1 MLTRLIEILI
11 SLAIVAVLF
20 VLVSLVLPS
29 HRHLSKDVETNRK
42 LTVVYDTLNSLKRF
56 KDWNV
61 VPLRDPRMAIK
72 LSGPDAGKG
81 ARLDYDSDKPN
92 PGQGSW
98 EIVDSQ
104 PGQSVTY
111 ALTNPER
118 GDNKKMTF
126 RLEPT
131 GRGGRNVKITQTY
144 DVDYGWNLLGRYAGL
159 YVGRHVGDDMKLGL
173 ERLSNML
180 ASVPNVDYREQGN
193 NIANIH
199 VADVPATNLLVVSA
213 GSIDRDDDKLQ
224 AAMRSDMEWINRN
237 LSANGLVAAGPM
249 RIITSEMGRENY
261 TFDVAVPVR
270 KGGSAKPA
278 DASSGGKD
286 DDKAA
291 AESTAATEPAPVDAK
306 PLTGL
311 KLTGPVKYVQVPAG
325 RAVVAD
331 YSGYWAGLETA
342 HNALRAWALTNG
354 YEATDRPYDIYKNG
368 IDAAFTEKG
377 AYETYWGL
385 K

>member
-20 VLVSLVLPS
+20 VIVGLVLPS

-42 LTVVYDTLNSLKRF
+42 LTIVYDTLNSLKRF

-61 VPLRDPRMAIK
+61 VPLRDPRMALK
-72 LSGPDAGKG
+72 LSGPDSGNG

-92 PGQGSW
+92 PGKGSW
-98 EIVDSQ
+98 QIVDSQ

-126 RLEPT
+126 KLEPT

-144 DVDYGWNLLGRYAGL
+144 DVDYGWDLLGRYAGL

-180 ASVPNVDYREQGN
+180 ASVPNVDYNAQGS

-224 AAMRSDMEWINRN
+224 ASMRSNMEWISRN
-237 LSANGLVAAGPM
+237 LAANGLVAAGPM

-261 TFDVAVPVR
+261 TFDVTVPVR
-270 KGGSAKPA
+270 KGGSAPA
-278 DASSGGKD
+278 KA
-286 DDKAA
+286 DDKAG
-291 AESTAATEPAPVDAK
+291 TPATTPTPAPVATNAA

-325 RAVVAD
+325 RAVTATFT
-331 YSGYWAGLETA
+331 GYWAGLETV
-342 HNALRAWALTNG
+342 HNALRAWAMTQG
-354 YEATDRPYDIYKNG
+354 YEPTDRPYDIYKNG
-368 IDAAFTEKG
+368 IDSAFTENG
-377 AYETYWGL
+377 QYEAYWGL

>member
-20 VLVSLVLPS
+20 VLVGLVLPS

-42 LTVVYDTLNSLKRF
+42 LTIVYDTLNSLKRF

-61 VPLRDPRMAIK
+61 VPLRDPRMALK
-72 LSGPDAGKG
+72 VSGPESGNG
-81 ARLDYDSDKPN
+81 ARLDYESDKPN
-92 PGQGSW
+92 PGKGSW
-98 EIVDSQ
+98 QIVDSQ

-126 RLEPT
+126 KLEPT

-144 DVDYGWNLLGRYAGL
+144 DVDYGWDLLGRYAGL

-173 ERLSNML
+173 DRLSNML
-180 ASVPNVDYREQGN
+180 ASVPNVDYNAQGS
-193 NIANIH
+193 NIADIH

-224 AAMRSDMEWINRN
+224 ASMRSNMEWISRN
-237 LSANGLVAAGPM
+237 LAANGLVAAGPM

-270 KGGSAKPA
+270 KGGSAPA
-278 DASSGGKD
+278 RA

-291 AESTAATEPAPVDAK
+291 SPATTTTPAPVATNAA

-311 KLTGPVKYVQVPAG
+311 KLTGPVKYMQVPAG
-325 RAVVAD
+325 RAVTAT
-331 YSGYWAGLETA
+331 YTGYWAGLETV
-342 HNALRAWALTNG
+342 HNALRAWAMTQG
-354 YEATDRPYDIYKNG
+354 YEPTDRPYDIYKNG
-368 IDAAFTEKG
+368 IDNAFTENG
-377 AYETYWGL
+377 QYEAYWGL

>member
-1 MLTRLIEILI
+1 MTRLIEILI

-20 VLVSLVLPS
+20 LLVGLVLPS
-29 HRHLSKDVETNRK
+29 HRHLTKDIETNRK
-42 LTVVYDTLNSLKRF
+42 MTIVYDTLNSLKRF

-61 VPLRDPRMAIK
+61 LALRDPRMALK
-72 LSGPDAGKG
+72 LSGPEAGKG
-81 ARLDYDSDKPN
+81 ARLDYDSKLPN

-118 GDNKKMTF
+118 GSDKKMTF
-126 RLEPT
+126 LLEPT

-144 DVDYGWNLLGRYAGL
+144 DVDYGWNLFGRYAGL

-180 ASVPNVDYREQGN
+180 ASVPNVDYAAAEN
-193 NIANIH
+193 NIANIR
-199 VADVPATNLLVVSA
+199 VTDTPATNLLVVTA
-213 GSIDRDDDKLQ
+213 GSIDRDDDKLK
-224 AAMRSDMEWINRN
+224 ASMRANMEWINRN
-237 LSANGLVAAGPM
+237 MAANGLTAAGPM

-261 TFDVAVPVR
+261 SFDVAVPVR
-270 KGGSAKPA
+270 KGAASAAKT
-278 DASSGGKD
+278 
-286 DDKAA
+286 DDKSAPAA
-291 AESTAATEPAPVDAK
+291 AATPAPAPVEANAT

-311 KLTGPVKYVQVPAG
+311 KLTGPVQYVQVPAG
-325 RAVVAD
+325 RAVVAT
-331 YSGYWAGLETA
+331 YTGYWAGLETA
-342 HNALRAWALTNG
+342 HNALRAWAMTQG
-354 YEATDRPYDIYKNG
+354 YEPTDRPFDVYTSG
-368 IDAAFTEKG
+368 IDNAFTENG
-377 AYETYWGL
+377 QYDAYWGL

>member
-11 SLAIVAVLF
+11 ALAIVAVLF
-20 VLVSLVLPS
+20 VLVGLVLPS

-61 VPLRDPRMAIK
+61 VPLRDPRMALK
-72 LSGPDAGKG
+72 LSGPDSGKG

-98 EIVDSQ
+98 QIVDSQ

-118 GDNKKMTF
+118 GADKKMTF
-126 RLEPT
+126 KLEPT
-131 GRGGRNVKITQTY
+131 GRGGRNVKITQVY

-173 ERLSNML
+173 DRLSNML
-180 ASVPNVDYREQGN
+180 ASVPNVDYNAVQGM
-193 NIANIH
+193 AGIH
-199 VADVPATNLLVVSA
+199 VADVPAANLLVVSA

-224 AAMRSDMEWINRN
+224 ASMRSNMEWISRN
-237 LSANGLVAAGPM
+237 LAANGLSAAGPM

-270 KGGSAKPA
+270 KGGASSAKA
-278 DASSGGKD
+278 
-286 DDKAA
+286 DDKSDSAT
-291 AESTAATEPAPVDAK
+291 TAPAPVAEATSAA

-325 RAVVAD
+325 RAVVAS
-331 YSGYWAGLETA
+331 YTGYWAGLESV
-342 HNALRAWALTNG
+342 HNALRAWAMIQG
-354 YEATDRPYDIYKNG
+354 YEPTDRPFDVYKNG
-368 IDAAFTEKG
+368 IDNAFTENG
-377 AYETYWGL
+377 QYEAYWGL

>member
-11 SLAIVAVLF
+11 ALAIVAVLF
-20 VLVSLVLPS
+20 VLVGLVLPS

-42 LTVVYDTLNSLKRF
+42 LTIVYDTLNSLKRF

-61 VPLRDPRMAIK
+61 VPLRDPRMALK
-72 LSGPDAGKG
+72 LSGPEAGKG

-92 PGQGSW
+92 PGEGSW
-98 EIVDSQ
+98 QIVDSQ

-118 GDNKKMTF
+118 GSDKKMTF
-126 RLEPT
+126 KLEPT

-180 ASVPNVDYREQGN
+180 ASVPNVDYNAVPGM
-193 NIANIH
+193 ADIH
-199 VADVPATNLLVVSA
+199 VADVPAVNLLVVSA
-213 GSIDRDDDKLQ
+213 GSIERDDDKLQ
-224 AAMRSDMEWINRN
+224 ASMRSNMEWINRN
-237 LSANGLVAAGPM
+237 LAANGLTAAGPM

-270 KGGSAKPA
+270 KGGASTAKA
-278 DASSGGKD
+278 
-286 DDKAA
+286 DDKPD
-291 AESTAATEPAPVDAK
+291 SATPAPAPVAEAASAA

-311 KLTGPVKYVQVPAG
+311 KLTGPVKYLQVPAG
-325 RAVVAD
+325 RVVTAT
-331 YSGYWAGLETA
+331 YSGYWAGLETV
-342 HNALRAWALTNG
+342 HNSLRAWAMTQG
-354 YEATDRPYDIYKNG
+354 YEATDRPYDDYKNG
-368 IDAAFTEKG
+368 IDNAFTEKG
-377 AYETYWGL
+377 EYQAYWGL

>member
-11 SLAIVAVLF
+11 ALAIVAVLF
-20 VLVSLVLPS
+20 VLVGLVLPS

-61 VPLRDPRMAIK
+61 VPLRDPRMALK
-72 LSGPDAGKG
+72 LSGPDSGKG

-98 EIVDSQ
+98 QIVDSQ

-118 GDNKKMTF
+118 GADKKMTF
-126 RLEPT
+126 KLEPT
-131 GRGGRNVKITQTY
+131 GRGGRNVKITQVY

-173 ERLSNML
+173 DRLSNML
-180 ASVPNVDYREQGN
+180 ASVPNVDYNAVQGM
-193 NIANIH
+193 AGIH
-199 VADVPATNLLVVSA
+199 VADVPAANLLVVSA

-224 AAMRSDMEWINRN
+224 ASMRSNMEWISRN
-237 LSANGLVAAGPM
+237 LAANGLSAAGPM

-270 KGGSAKPA
+270 KGGASSAKA
-278 DASSGGKD
+278 
-286 DDKAA
+286 DDKSDSAT
-291 AESTAATEPAPVDAK
+291 TAPAPVAEATSAA

-311 KLTGPVKYVQVPAG
+311 KLTGPVKYVQAPAG
-325 RAVVAD
+325 RAVTAT
-331 YSGYWAGLETA
+331 YTGYWAGLETV
-342 HNALRAWALTNG
+342 HNSLRAWAMTQG
-354 YEATDRPYDIYKNG
+354 YEPVDRPFDVYKNG
-368 IDAAFTEKG
+368 IDNAFTENG
-377 AYETYWGL
+377 QYEAYWSL

>member
-1 MLTRLIEILI
+1 MMTRLIEILI

-61 VPLRDPRMAIK
+61 VPLRDPRMALK
-72 LSGPDAGKG
+72 LSGPESGKG

-98 EIVDSQ
+98 QIIDSQ

-118 GDNKKMTF
+118 GSDKKMTF
-126 RLEPT
+126 RFEST
-131 GRGGRNVKITQTY
+131 GRGGRNVKITQSY
-144 DVDYGWNLLGRYAGL
+144 DVDYGWDLLGRYAGL

-173 ERLSNML
+173 DRLSNML
-180 ASVPNVDYREQGN
+180 ASVPNVDYTGIQGMSD
-193 NIANIH
+193 IH
-199 VADVPATNLLVVSA
+199 VADVPATNLLVVTA
-213 GSIDRDDDKLQ
+213 GSIDRDDDKLT
-224 AAMRSDMEWINRN
+224 ASMRSNMEWINRN
-237 LSANGLVAAGPM
+237 LSANGLTAAGPM

-261 TFDVAVPVR
+261 TFDVAVPVT
-270 KGGSAKPA
+270 
-278 DASSGGKD
+278 
-286 DDKAA
+286 KAG
-291 AESTAATEPAPVDAK
+291 ATGA
-306 PLTGL
+306 LTGL

-325 RAVVAD
+325 RAVTTTFT
-331 YSGYWAGLETA
+331 GYWAGLETV
-342 HNALRAWALTNG
+342 HNALRAWAMTQG
-354 YEATDRPYDIYKNG
+354 YEPTDRPFDVYKSG
-368 IDAAFTEKG
+368 IDSAFTENG
-377 AYETYWGL
+377 QYEAYWGL

>member
-42 LTVVYDTLNSLKRF
+42 LTVVYDTLNSLRRF
-56 KDWNV
+56 KDWN
-61 VPLRDPRMAIK
+61 PLALRDPRMA
-72 LSGPDAGKG
+72 LQFSGPQSGVG
-81 ARLDYDSDKPN
+81 ARMDYDSDKL
-92 PGQGSW
+92 GLGKGSW
-98 EIVDSQ
+98 QIVDSQ
-104 PGQSVTY
+104 PNQSVTY

-118 GDNKKMTF
+118 GGEKKMTF

-131 GRGGRNVKITQTY
+131 GRGGRNVKIVQSY

-173 ERLSNML
+173 DRLSNML
-180 ASVPNVDYREQGN
+180 ASVPNVDYRAIQGM
-193 NIANIH
+193 AAIH
-199 VADVPATNLLVVSA
+199 VVDVPATNLLVVSA

-224 AAMRSDMEWINRN
+224 ASMRSNMEWITRN

-249 RIITSEMGRENY
+249 RIITSEMGRETY
-261 TFDVAVPVR
+261 AFDVAVPVR
-270 KGGSAKPA
+270 KGGSPVAKA
-278 DASSGGKD
+278 DGDSGS
-286 DDKAA
+286 AA
-291 AESTAATEPAPVDAK
+291 APAPAPAPASAA

-311 KLTGPVKYVQVPAG
+311 KLTGPVKYMQVPAG
-325 RAVVAD
+325 RAVEAD
-331 YSGYWAGLETA
+331 FTGYWAGLESV
-342 HNALRAWALTNG
+342 HNALRAWAMTQG
-354 YEATDRPYDIYKNG
+354 YEPTDRPYDIYRNG
-368 IDAAFTEKG
+368 IDNAFTENG
-377 AYETYWGL
+377 QYQAHWGL

>member
-1 MLTRLIEILI
+1 MTRLIEILI

-20 VLVSLVLPS
+20 VLVGLVLPS

-61 VPLRDPRMAIK
+61 VPLRDPRMALK
-72 LSGPDAGKG
+72 LSGPDSGNG
-81 ARLDYDSDKPN
+81 ARLDYDSDKPI

-98 EIVDSQ
+98 QIVAST
-104 PGQSVTY
+104 PGKSVTY

-118 GDNKKMTF
+118 GSDKKMTF

-131 GRGGRNVKITQTY
+131 GRGGRNVKITQSY
-144 DVDYGWNLLGRYAGL
+144 DVDYGWDLLGRYAGL

-180 ASVPNVDYREQGN
+180 ASVPNIDYGSIQGMSA
-193 NIANIH
+193 IQ
-199 VADVPATNLLVVSA
+199 VVDVPAANLLVVSA

-224 AAMRSDMEWINRN
+224 ASMHANMEWINRN
-237 LSANGLVAAGPM
+237 LSANGLTAAGPM
-249 RIITSEMGRENY
+249 RIVTSEMGRENY
-261 TFDVAVPVR
+261 TFDVAEPVR
-270 KGGSAKPA
+270 RGGP
-278 DASSGGKD
+278 
-286 DDKAA
+286 
-291 AESTAATEPAPVDAK
+291 STAKTDDATATPAPVVAGTA

-311 KLTGPVKYVQVPAG
+311 KLTGPVKYMQVPAG
-325 RAVVAD
+325 RAVTAT
-331 YSGYWAGLETA
+331 YTGYWAGLETV
-342 HNALRAWALTNG
+342 HNALRAWALTQG
-354 YEATDRPYDIYKNG
+354 YEPTDRPYDAYAGG
-368 IDAAFTEKG
+368 IDNAFTENGK
-377 AYETYWGL
+377 YEAYWGL

>member
-11 SLAIVAVLF
+11 ALAIVAVLF
-20 VLVSLVLPS
+20 VLVGLVLPS
-29 HRHLSKDVETNRK
+29 HRHLSKDIETNRK

-61 VPLRDPRMAIK
+61 VLMRDPRMELKI
-72 LSGPDAGKG
+72 SGPDSGKG

-98 EIVDSQ
+98 QIVDSQ

-126 RLEPT
+126 KLEPT
-131 GRGGRNVKITQTY
+131 GRGGRNVKITQSY

-159 YVGRHVGDDMKLGL
+159 YVGRHVGDDIKLGL
-173 ERLSNML
+173 ERFSNML
-180 ASVPNVDYREQGN
+180 ASVPNVDYSGIQGM
-193 NIANIH
+193 ADIH
-199 VADVPATNLLVVSA
+199 VADVPATNLLVVTA

-224 AAMRSDMEWINRN
+224 ASMRSNMEWINRN
-237 LSANGLVAAGPM
+237 LAANGLTAAGPM

-270 KGGSAKPA
+270 KGSASPAKTDDKSGSAPTTPA
-278 DASSGGKD
+278 
-286 DDKAA
+286 
-291 AESTAATEPAPVDAK
+291 PAPVVTSAA

-311 KLTGPVKYVQVPAG
+311 KLTGPVKYVQAPAG
-325 RAVVAD
+325 RAVVATFT
-331 YSGYWAGLETA
+331 GYWAGLETV
-342 HNALRAWALTNG
+342 HNALRAWAMTQG
-354 YEATDRPYDIYKNG
+354 YEPTDRPYDVYKNG
-368 IDAAFTEKG
+368 IDNAFTENG
-377 AYETYWGL
+377 QYEAYWGL

>member
-1 MLTRLIEILI
+1 MTRLIEILI
-11 SLAIVAVLF
+11 ALAIVAVLF
-20 VLVSLVLPS
+20 VLVGLVLPS

-42 LTVVYDTLNSLKRF
+42 LTLVYDTLNSPKRF

-61 VPLRDPRMAIK
+61 VALRDPRMAMK
-72 LSGPDAGKG
+72 LSGPESGKG

-98 EIVDSQ
+98 QIVDSQ

-118 GDNKKMTF
+118 GNDKKMTF
-126 RLEPT
+126 KLEPT

-180 ASVPNVDYREQGN
+180 ASVPNVDYASVQGMGD
-193 NIANIH
+193 IR
-199 VADVPATNLLVVSA
+199 VTDMPATNLLVVSA

-224 AAMRSDMEWINRN
+224 ASMRSNMEWISRN
-237 LSANGLVAAGPM
+237 LAANGLSAAGPM
-249 RIITSEMGRENY
+249 RIISSEMGRENY

-270 KGGSAKPA
+270 KGGASTAKP
-278 DASSGGKD
+278 
-286 DDKAA
+286 DDKSAA
-291 AESTAATEPAPVDAK
+291 ATTTPAAPVADMASAA

-311 KLTGPVKYVQVPAG
+311 KLTGPVKYVQMPAG
-325 RAVVAD
+325 RAVTAT
-331 YSGYWAGLETA
+331 YTGYWAGLETV
-342 HNALRAWALTNG
+342 HNSLRAWAMTQG
-354 YEATDRPYDIYKNG
+354 YEPTDRPFDIYKNG
-368 IDAAFTEKG
+368 IDNAFTENG
-377 AYETYWGL
+377 QYEAYWVL

>member
-20 VLVSLVLPS
+20 VIVGLVLPS

-42 LTVVYDTLNSLKRF
+42 LTIVYDTLNSLKRF

-61 VPLRDPRMAIK
+61 VPLRDPRMALK
-72 LSGPDAGKG
+72 VSGPESGNG

-92 PGQGSW
+92 PGKGSW
-98 EIVDSQ
+98 QIVDTQ

-126 RLEPT
+126 KLEPT

-144 DVDYGWNLLGRYAGL
+144 DVDYGWDLLGRYAGL

-173 ERLSNML
+173 DRLSNML
-180 ASVPNVDYREQGN
+180 ASVPNVDYNAQGS

-224 AAMRSDMEWINRN
+224 ASMRSNMEWINRN

-270 KGGSAKPA
+270 KGSASAAKADDKPA
-278 DASSGGKD
+278 
-286 DDKAA
+286 
-291 AESTAATEPAPVDAK
+291 STATTPAPAPVVANAA

-325 RAVVAD
+325 RAVTANFT
-331 YSGYWAGLETA
+331 GYWAGLETV
-342 HNALRAWALTNG
+342 HNALRAWAMTQG
-354 YEATDRPYDIYKNG
+354 YEPTDRPYDVYKNG
-368 IDAAFTEKG
+368 IDNAFTENG
-377 AYETYWGL
+377 QYEAYWGL

>member
-1 MLTRLIEILI
+1 MTRLIEILI

-29 HRHLSKDVETNRK
+29 HRHLSKDIETNRK
-42 LTVVYDTLNSLKRF
+42 LTTVYDTLNSLKRF

-61 VPLRDPRMAIK
+61 VPLRDPRMALK
-72 LSGPDAGKG
+72 LSGPESGNG

-98 EIVDSQ
+98 QIVAST
-104 PGQSVTY
+104 PGESVTY

-118 GDNKKMTF
+118 GSDKKMTF
-126 RLEPT
+126 KLEPT

-144 DVDYGWNLLGRYAGL
+144 DVDYGWDLLGRYAGL

-180 ASVPNVDYREQGN
+180 ASVPNVDYSNIQGMSE
-193 NIANIH
+193 IH
-199 VADVPATNLLVVSA
+199 VADVPAMNLLVVSA

-224 AAMRSDMEWINRN
+224 ASMRSNMEWINRN
-237 LSANGLVAAGPM
+237 LAANGLSAAGPM

-270 KGGSAKPA
+270 KGGASTAKA
-278 DASSGGKD
+278 
-286 DDKAA
+286 DDKSAPAA
-291 AESTAATEPAPVDAK
+291 ATPAPAPVVASAG

-325 RAVVAD
+325 RAVTAT
-331 YSGYWAGLETA
+331 YTGYWAGLETV
-342 HNALRAWALTNG
+342 HNALRAWAMTNG
-354 YEATDRPYDIYKNG
+354 YEPTDRPYDAYTGG
-368 IDAAFTEKG
+368 IDNAFTENGK
-377 AYETYWGL
+377 YEAYWGL